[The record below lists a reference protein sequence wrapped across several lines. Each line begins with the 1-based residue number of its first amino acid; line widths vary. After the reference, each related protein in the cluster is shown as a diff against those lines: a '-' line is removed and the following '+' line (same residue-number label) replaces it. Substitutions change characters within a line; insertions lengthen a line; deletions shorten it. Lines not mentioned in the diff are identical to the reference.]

1 MGRGLLHFIIIMFS
15 NKDNIN
21 ILTSLLVAHHVR
33 RAVVCPGARNA
44 PVVHNLN
51 ECEAIECYPVT
62 DERSAGFFALGL
74 SQSLAEPV
82 AVCVTSGSA
91 LLNLAPAVAEAWY
104 QHIPLV
110 VISADRPEAWI
121 DQLDGQTLP
130 QQGALEPFVRK
141 SVTLPEPHDDVSR
154 WHCNRLVNEALL
166 DCCYPFAAP
175 VHINVPISEP
185 LFEFTVPALP
195 VERQIHR
202 YTTASDVD
210 IFLPRVFYE
219 AARPMIVVG
228 QLFSDWV
235 DEDDLSCVDM
245 RRFFYDY
252 CPVMSES
259 LNNIFGGFPID
270 AALSVIGD
278 DAAYRPDVVVYFGGH
293 IVSKRMKRFLRQSGA
308 RVIMVSDD
316 PQIHDV
322 TMRVTEQV
330 MMKPFDALMSLH
342 YFFEHNTYADALG
355 SNDVEEDNQPFYQL
369 NPAHED
375 YHRMWQEVMR
385 RVEQQTLEF
394 EPQYSQMATVRYLEE
409 QLSDVF
415 FDYQIHYANSSAVRL
430 ANLYAGVFNRH
441 HVWCNRGVNGIEG
454 TLSTAV
460 GFAAGKRAVPAD
472 NGPEKVICVI
482 GDLSFFYDQNAMWN
496 SHLGGNLRV
505 ILLNNGGGGIF
516 HTLPGLSDSDAH
528 SLVMA
533 RHDTTAQGICT
544 QCDVGYIKA
553 TNMQEMR
560 QGIVTLLTEETTR
573 PMVLEVFT
581 DAAVDAEQLRVYN
594 SQLTIHH

>member
-62 DERSAGFFALGL
+62 AERSAGFFALGL

-130 QQGALEPFVRK
+130 QQGALGPFVRK

-195 VERQIHR
+195 DERQIHR
-202 YTTASDVD
+202 YTTVSDVD

-235 DEDDLSCVDM
+235 DEDDLSYVDM

-270 AALSVIGD
+270 AALSVIG
-278 DAAYRPDVVVYFGGH
+278 P
-293 IVSKRMKRFLRQSGA
+293 
-308 RVIMVSDD
+308 
-316 PQIHDV
+316 
-322 TMRVTEQV
+322 
-330 MMKPFDALMSLH
+330 
-342 YFFEHNTYADALG
+342 
-355 SNDVEEDNQPFYQL
+355 
-369 NPAHED
+369 
-375 YHRMWQEVMR
+375 
-385 RVEQQTLEF
+385 
-394 EPQYSQMATVRYLEE
+394 
-409 QLSDVF
+409 
-415 FDYQIHYANSSAVRL
+415 ANSRRDHASHRTGDDETL
-430 ANLYAGVFNRH
+430 RRP
-441 HVWCNRGVNGIEG
+441 HVAP
-454 TLSTAV
+454 L
-460 GFAAGKRAVPAD
+460 
-472 NGPEKVICVI
+472 
-482 GDLSFFYDQNAMWN
+482 FF
-496 SHLGGNLRV
+496 
-505 ILLNNGGGGIF
+505 
-516 HTLPGLSDSDAH
+516 
-528 SLVMA
+528 
-533 RHDTTAQGICT
+533 
-544 QCDVGYIKA
+544 
-553 TNMQEMR
+553 
-560 QGIVTLLTEETTR
+560 
-573 PMVLEVFT
+573 
-581 DAAVDAEQLRVYN
+581 
-594 SQLTIHH
+594 